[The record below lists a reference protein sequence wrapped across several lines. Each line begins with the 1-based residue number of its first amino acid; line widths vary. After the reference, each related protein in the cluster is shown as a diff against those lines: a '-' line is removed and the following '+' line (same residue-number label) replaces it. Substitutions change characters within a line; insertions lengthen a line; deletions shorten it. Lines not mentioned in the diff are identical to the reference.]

1 MLMERSIFRS
11 LLGRESL
18 WLEKSHGCSLEGTC
32 ELERVVVVD
41 RLC

>member
-1 MLMERSIFRS
+1 MERSIFRS
-11 LLGRESL
+11 LLLRRESL

-32 ELERVVVVD
+32 ELERVVVVVD